1 MENVTTTTVNIIT
14 ETFRRQLISKFAAA
28 TTQRELDAMA
38 SRFLKPLLD
47 LYEEVQT
54 SAEEKGFRVH
64 DPEIEVLRDCLNEC
78 KGMFEPVVTAKL
90 IRKTARERALDNAK
104 AQETPKKPVV
114 VRKQP
119 LKPHPRKMI
128 RLIIAG
134 GRDYELTTEDQI
146 YLESLIPR
154 ITCVVSGGARGADK
168 AGERFA
174 KHFGLPLQVFP
185 AEWDKYGKS
194 AGYRRNEQMA
204 EFADAAIVFPGGKGS
219 HHMHEIAVRKGLEII
234 PTPALLRSCDEYEV
248 VRELHAEAELDREAR
263 FEEAWEKHQEDM
275 LSGFGL
281 HDDMP

>member
-28 TTQRELDAMA
+28 TKPRELDAMA
-38 SRFLKPLLD
+38 SQFLKPLLD

-64 DPEIEVLRDCLNEC
+64 DPEIEVLCDCFNEC
-78 KGMFEPVVTAKL
+78 KGMFEPVVVEKPISETPIAQAFNNAMKQ
-90 IRKTARERALDNAK
+90 AK
-104 AQETPKKPVV
+104 AQETHKKPVT

-119 LKPHPRKMI
+119 LKPQPRKMI

-134 GRDYELTTEDQI
+134 GRDYQLTEEDQI
-146 YLESLIPR
+146 FLESLIPR
-154 ITCVVSGGARGADK
+154 ITCVVSGGARGADA

-174 KHFGLPLQVFP
+174 RHFGLPLQIFP

-204 EFADAAIVFPGGKGS
+204 KFADAAVVFPGGKGS
-219 HHMHEIAVRKGLEII
+219 QHMIDIAVREGLELIT
-234 PTPALLRSCDEYEV
+234 TPAVERGCDEAEV
-248 VRELHAEAELDREAR
+248 CNA
-263 FEEAWEKHQEDM
+263 
-275 LSGFGL
+275 
-281 HDDMP
+281 